1 MKINTAGKNN
11 RVYGGLLGHYKGDK
25 CIIYTA
31 FEFVNLS
38 ADDNQMTNFDISY
51 IEDRRKLT
59 EQLYPNYEIVG
70 FFSTNTTLVPE
81 KNDEEVIKLMEY
93 FGVITPVYLMLGT
106 DLANVE
112 ELPVATYK
120 IEKTSKSF
128 TKVEHVLEGN
138 ESERVCLETVT
149 RSGDVINN
157 ESAIVQNMETIKNAI
172 GVLKSNLKTI
182 KNSLNNP
189 AFLNDPHYI
198 SLLNEISYN
207 YPDANNSDHLKF
219 IKEKEEETLILN
231 NLCASSINVSLQGRI
246 DSLKFIDEKKY
257 NR

>member
-1 MKINTAGKNN
+1 MKINTAGKVN

-25 CIIYTA
+25 CIVYTA

-38 ADDNQMTNFDISY
+38 TDDKQMANFDITY
-51 IEDRRKLT
+51 IEERRKLT

-70 FFSTNTTLVPE
+70 FFSTNLTLVPE

-93 FGVITPVYLMLGT
+93 FGVVTPVYLVLGT
-106 DLANVE
+106 DLEKVE

-120 IEKTSKSF
+120 VDKTSKSF
-128 TKVEHVLEGN
+128 SKVEHILEGN

-149 RSGDVINN
+149 RSGDIKNN
-157 ESAIVQNMETIKNAI
+157 ESALVQNMETIKNAI
-172 GVLKSNLKTI
+172 GVLKSHLKTI
-182 KNSLNNP
+182 KNSLDIP
-189 AFLNDPHYI
+189 AFLNDPHYM
-198 SLLNEISYN
+198 SLLSEILYN

-219 IKEKEEETLILN
+219 IKEKEEENLILN

-246 DSLKFIDEKKY
+246 DSLKFIDDKKH